1 MAFDGVFPAPDLE
14 PTEFGLFAV
23 AKPNEPFKDATGA
36 GEKWIRGFS
45 QLYDTRPNY
54 VRNWDETS
62 STSYNVY
69 ADATATLYER
79 LTPIFLEVD
88 DQRSTFGLMGED
100 RMARV
105 KRQLEGTSQKALEY
119 ELWNGEICL
128 KQGLPNM
135 FLARQDVTVI
145 HDETAHGNAFSP
157 RRALALLEHYTGE
170 QSAAGEH
177 GVVHLTRDAFVL
189 MTSNNNLF
197 LDNKDKQHMQTAT
210 GTQVVIG
217 SGYSGD
223 GPHRDI
229 ATLAVTSAV
238 ATIVTTQIHHMKVGE
253 TFSLVTNAGGT
264 AYDGEWVV
272 KAVTN
277 TTTFTADMAGVA
289 NRATAALPG
298 NVQMKGSDNTK
309 WIYATGRCDV
319 LLGEIE
325 LVNEN
330 LAQGY
335 NVSGNKNDMRIKATR
350 AAIAYFDPSIHL
362 AIKVDLTA

>member
-23 AKPNEPFKDATGA
+23 AKPNEPLESKSE
-36 GEKWIRGFS
+36 EKWIRGFA

-62 STSYNVY
+62 STSYDVY
-69 ADATATLYER
+69 ADADAPLYER

-119 ELWNGEICL
+119 ELWNGEIAL
-128 KQGLPNM
+128 ARSLSNP
-135 FLARQDVTVI
+135 FLASPTVTVI
-145 HDETAHGNAFSP
+145 HDAAAYGNPYSA
-157 RRALALLEHYTGE
+157 RRALSLLEHYAGE
-170 QSAAGEH
+170 MSAAGEH
-177 GVVHLTRDAFVL
+177 GVVHLTRDVFVL

-210 GTQVVIG
+210 GTQVIIG

-223 GPHRDI
+223 GPHRLI
-229 ATLAVTSAV
+229 STLAVSSGVGTV
-238 ATIVTTQIHHMKVGE
+238 VTTAPHYMKAGE
-253 TFSLVTNAGGT
+253 TVSLVTDAGGT

-272 KAVTN
+272 ASVTN
-277 TTTFTADMAGVA
+277 VTTFTLTMTGVA
-289 NRATAALPG
+289 NRGSAALAG

-319 LLGEIE
+319 LLGKAEV
-325 LVNEN
+325 VNEN

-362 AIKVDLTA
+362 AIKVDLTV